1 MTERR
6 GIMEKLVALA
16 KGEVA
21 ADILE
26 DLGGSKPLIVLSTRV
41 GNLQSTR

>member
-1 MTERR
+1 MAERP
-6 GIMEKLVALA
+6 GMMGKLIALA

-41 GNLQSTR
+41 GNLQSTP